1 MLTLFHHLTVTTLQ
15 VLHAMTL
22 GVPVVAACR
31 GSLGDAAARRLYAAY
46 RHALKHPRSTA

>member
-1 MLTLFHHLTVTTLQ
+1 MATLFHDLTDTTLP

-22 GVPVVAACR
+22 GVPMVAACR

-46 RHALKHPRSTA
+46 QHALTHPRSTA